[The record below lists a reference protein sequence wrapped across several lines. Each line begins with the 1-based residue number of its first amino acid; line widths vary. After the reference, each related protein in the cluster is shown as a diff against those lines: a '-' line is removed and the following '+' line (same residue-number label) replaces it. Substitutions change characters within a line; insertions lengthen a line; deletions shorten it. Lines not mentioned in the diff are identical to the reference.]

1 MTPYLNG
8 RGNLLM
14 GNKTN
19 NDTKYY
25 YHLSEKYCWQNP
37 NKALRIC
44 QQFCFASRFCRDHNL
59 SLSNA
64 YQSAIG
70 KQAMG
75 VYMANFHVRMDTL
88 ANVLCYPQKPLVTTR
103 ATKRKFFIFL
113 LINVS
118 LFICLME

>member
-44 QQFCFASRFCRDHNL
+44 QQFCFASRFKTSCFEIRFLNILWRDITDAFRYLKINIFVEFFL
-59 SLSNA
+59 YDFYIIKDDL
-64 YQSAIG
+64 
-70 KQAMG
+70 
-75 VYMANFHVRMDTL
+75 L
-88 ANVLCYPQKPLVTTR
+88 WPLLEKGR
-103 ATKRKFFIFL
+103 KR
-113 LINVS
+113 
-118 LFICLME
+118 